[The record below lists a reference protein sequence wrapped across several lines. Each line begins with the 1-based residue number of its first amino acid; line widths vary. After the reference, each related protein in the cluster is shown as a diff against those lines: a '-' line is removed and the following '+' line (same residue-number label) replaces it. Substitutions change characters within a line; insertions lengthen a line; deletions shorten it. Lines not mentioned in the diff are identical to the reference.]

1 MLNKQKFELEN
12 PIEFKLK
19 ALQWAE
25 SFNTFCYL
33 DSNTYPDQYHAFDAL
48 LAVDSI
54 QSLNISQGDAL
65 SALDDF
71 TEDQQTLIPGF
82 ISYDLKN
89 EIESLHSNNDDGLAF
104 PILYFFK
111 PKYLLFFNDS
121 FVEIQATDP
130 ELIWNAINAT
140 QVREQQTGF
149 EGIIKAKFNKDE
161 YLQSVKGLQEHIKR
175 GDIYEV
181 NFCQEFYAEQAE
193 LNPLGAF
200 LELNR
205 ISPTPFANFFKI
217 DQQYIISATPER
229 FLCRRGTTLVSQP
242 IKGTARRSADQ
253 EEDRQIKLN
262 LKENKKE
269 RSENVMIVDLVR
281 NDLSRCALP
290 GTVQVDELFGV
301 YSFQQVHQMISTVSC
316 EVDSKKKLSEIL
328 KSTFPMG
335 SMTGAPKISAMQLIE
350 NYERSKR
357 GVYSG
362 SVGYINANGDFDF
375 NVVIRTILYNAA
387 RKYLSYQV
395 GSAITYQAN
404 AEQEYE
410 ECLLKAKAIE
420 QLLQHKTT

>member
-1 MLNKQKFELEN
+1 MLNKQKFKLKK
-12 PIEFKLK
+12 PAEFKLK
-19 ALQWAE
+19 ALEWAS

-33 DSNTYPDQYHAFDAL
+33 DSNTYSDQHQAFEAM

-54 QSLNISQGDAL
+54 QSLSINQSGAL

-71 TEDQQTLIPGF
+71 IEDNQTLIPGF

-89 EIESLHSNNDDGLAF
+89 EIELLESNNEDQLAF
-104 PILYFFK
+104 PVLYFFK
-111 PKYLLFFNDS
+111 PKYILFFSGN
-121 FVEIQATDP
+121 FVEIQATNP
-130 ELIWNAINAT
+130 ELIWDAINST
-140 QVREQQTGF
+140 KSLKQETSF
-149 EGIIKAKFNKDE
+149 KGIIKAKFNKDE
-161 YLQSVKGLQEHIKR
+161 YLQRVKGLQEHIQR

-193 LNPLGAF
+193 LNPLAAF

-229 FLCRRGTTLVSQP
+229 FLCRRGTKLISQP
-242 IKGTARRSADQ
+242 IKGTARRSVDQ
-253 EEDRQIKLN
+253 KEDEQIKIN
-262 LKENKKE
+262 LKENEKE

-301 YSFQQVHQMISTVSC
+301 YSFQQVHQLISTVSC
-316 EVDSKKKLSEIL
+316 EIDPRKKLSEIL

-335 SMTGAPKISAMQLIE
+335 SMTGAPKISAMRLIE
-350 NYERSKR
+350 EFERSKR

-362 SVGYINANGDFDF
+362 SVGYINSNGDFDF
-375 NVVIRTILYNAA
+375 NVVIRTILYHAE

-395 GSAITYQAN
+395 GSAITYQADP
-404 AEQEYE
+404 EQEYE

-420 QLLQHKTT
+420 QLLQPKTI